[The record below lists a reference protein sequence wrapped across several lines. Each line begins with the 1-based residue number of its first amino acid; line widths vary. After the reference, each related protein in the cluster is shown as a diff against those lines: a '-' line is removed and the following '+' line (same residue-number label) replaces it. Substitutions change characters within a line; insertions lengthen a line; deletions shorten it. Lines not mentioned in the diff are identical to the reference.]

1 MNQHEQHFEE
11 FMRGYLAC
19 ALWSS
24 NDTKTDPDT
33 DEETVVE
40 GLEDY
45 EWGDGEVE
53 QLTAEART
61 FFEAQMPN
69 LLMYVSSVTF
79 DASQGTAWDY
89 AGHDFWLTRNSHG
102 AGFWDRDGVD
112 EEVGQH
118 LSDAVGHG
126 TQWPGIDLFLDDSDL
141 VRVNIMPAA
150 YRAAQQPT
158 ET

>member
-1 MNQHEQHFEE
+1 MSIHEQHFAE

-24 NDTKTDPDT
+24 SETKTDPDT
-33 DEETVVE
+33 YEETQIE
-40 GLEDY
+40 GLEGY

-53 QLTAEART
+53 KLTAEART
-61 FFEAQMPN
+61 FYEAQMPN
-69 LLMYVSSVTF
+69 LLMYVNDVTF
-79 DASQGTAWDY
+79 DPYEGTAWDY

-102 AGFWDRDGVD
+102 AGFWDRAGVD

-118 LSDAVGHG
+118 LSAAVGHG

-150 YRAAQQPT
+150 YRAAT
-158 ET
+158 ETSK